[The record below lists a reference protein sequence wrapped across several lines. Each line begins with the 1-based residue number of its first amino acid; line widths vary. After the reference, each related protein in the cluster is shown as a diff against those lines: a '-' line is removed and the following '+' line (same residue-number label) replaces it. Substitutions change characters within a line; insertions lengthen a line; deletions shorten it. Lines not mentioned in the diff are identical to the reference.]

1 MIVVLSNVD
10 TPRLRYV
17 LDFLLDGY
25 SYSLQQDQ
33 ADFPIGSLV
42 IDYGM
47 GMSNAQVKIPRM
59 DFSWW
64 HAGERDVISY
74 RKAVELKA
82 DFGNFD
88 LFGYAFY
95 LLSRCD
101 EHFPEYFD
109 EWGRFQSAG
118 CIQTQWGGVER
129 AYLDEWRTHLIS
141 LLGLED
147 KRIAQHE
154 LTIDIDSPFAFKY
167 KSFLFQM
174 GGLVNDVLHGRLDW
188 VKSRVQ
194 VMLGQPDPYDTY
206 AALNAMS
213 QEAQIELRYFVLCAE
228 RSAMDKGMSIS
239 QDEGWKYLTNRLA
252 GQQWG
257 WHPSFAGH
265 TNMLKHRAELERLQQ
280 RSSAKIQSVRFHYLK
295 ESLFQMSPRLLS
307 WGIEENYSMG
317 FAETVGYRAGTSR
330 PFHWYDWQNDA
341 VSELKLVPFWGM
353 DVTLK
358 KYLRLTPPEALEKVA
373 QASNYAMDI
382 HGDWRMVWHNESVND
397 WSEWKGWGVVL
408 KKFIQR

>member
-1 MIVVLSNVD
+1 MIVVLSDID

-17 LDFLLDGY
+17 LDFLLEGY
-25 SYSLQQDQ
+25 TYCLRQDQ
-33 ADFPIGSLV
+33 TDFPIESLV

-64 HAGERDVISY
+64 RDGERDIVFF
-74 RKAVELKA
+74 RKKVEQIKS
-82 DFGNFD
+82 FGHFD

-101 EHFPEYFD
+101 EHFTEYFD
-109 EWGRFQSAG
+109 EWGRFQSGG
-118 CIQTQWGGVER
+118 CIQKQWGEVER

-167 KSFLFQM
+167 KSFLFHM
-174 GGLVNDVLHGRLDW
+174 GGLVNDVLRGRWDW

-194 VMLGQPDPYDTY
+194 VMLGHSDPYDTY
-206 AALNAMS
+206 ATLNAMS
-213 QEAQIELRYFVLCAE
+213 QEHHINLRYFVLCAE
-228 RSAMDKGMSIS
+228 RSALDRGMSVH
-239 QDEGWKYLTNRLA
+239 QEKGWKHLMSRLA
-252 GQQWG
+252 AQEWG

-265 TNMLKHRAELERLQQ
+265 ANKLKHRAELERLQQ
-280 RSSAKIQSVRFHYLK
+280 RSSVKIQSVRFHYLK
-295 ESLFQMSPRLLS
+295 ENLFQMSPRLLS
-307 WGIEENYSMG
+307 WGIVENYSMG

-330 PFHWYDWQNDA
+330 SFHWYDWQSDA

-358 KYLRLTPPEALEKVA
+358 KYLRLTPQEALEKVA
-373 QASNYAMDI
+373 QASQYASDI
-382 HGDWRMVWHNESVND
+382 HADWRMIWHNESVND